1 MCGGQFMR
9 FMFRKKRYKHEKSID
24 DLKKEYDKNGEY
36 RHIVVN
42 DKNIPLWCCKTRQEA
57 VEQVVEEWFWNF
69 TKCEIVD
76 LLLYIPRSKQK
87 GVVMMKMTFDEKK
100 EEIRKNIEE
109 LKEDIK
115 ILNKNISEFE
125 SVLDKVNSFDEMEQ
139 YKEMDIEKGLKHIEI
154 F

>member
-1 MCGGQFMR
+1 MCGGKFMR
-9 FMFRKKRYKHEKSID
+9 FVFRKKRYKREKSID

-76 LLLYIPRSKQK
+76 LLLYITRSK
-87 GVVMMKMTFDEKK
+87 
-100 EEIRKNIEE
+100 
-109 LKEDIK
+109 
-115 ILNKNISEFE
+115 
-125 SVLDKVNSFDEMEQ
+125 
-139 YKEMDIEKGLKHIEI
+139 
-154 F
+154 